1 MFAFRANYR
10 DYTVPYIYIT
20 ATESTNVTVKAPFV
34 QYNSSYVVEGY
45 KELILNTP
53 LGMTETIANKGIE
66 ITAEKPIS
74 VYAYNR
80 LTGSVDVTVVLPE
93 NVLGTKYILDT
104 ALSTAYY
111 EQQFLVTVLSD
122 NTTVT
127 IDDASG
133 NQTILYLD
141 KFDVYMG
148 QNASGTIIT
157 ASNPVS
163 VEVGHKCANIPESQS
178 YCDILST
185 SVPPYLNT
193 VAADYYFIVP
203 QMRPRT
209 VYSLSIVAAFDDTL
223 VKIFD
228 SERVLLETV
237 TLGQQQSIFR
247 SFNLTAVTVTATRN
261 VLVNQYGHGSD
272 RTFGDP
278 SQTVVPAV
286 RHFTTKYSFYV
297 PMEFTNTS
305 TVCIV
310 VNGNTDLNGF
320 WLDDSALPYID
331 IAEINLPGGFIYKTI
346 YMNVTA
352 GHRVLL
358 HVDHVKFGAYWYA
371 RTINSEVATFLG
383 YEL

>member
-20 ATESTNVTVKAPFV
+20 ATEATNVTVKAPFI
-34 QYNSSYVVEGY
+34 QYDELYVVQGY
-45 KELILNTP
+45 KELILRTA
-53 LGMTETIANKGIE
+53 LGMTESIANKGIE

-93 NVLGTKYILDT
+93 NALGTKYILDT
-104 ALSTAYY
+104 ARSSEYY
-111 EQQFLVTVLSD
+111 EQQFLVTVMSD

-127 IDDASG
+127 IDDATG
-133 NQTILYLD
+133 NQTVLYLD

-157 ASNPVS
+157 ASNSVS

-185 SVPPYLNT
+185 SVPPYSN
-193 VAADYYFIVP
+193 AFGADYYFIVP
-203 QMRPRT
+203 QMKPRT
-209 VYSLSIVAAFDDTL
+209 VYSLSIVAPIDDTL

-228 SERVLLETV
+228 SQRVLLETI
-237 TLGQQQSIFR
+237 TLNQQESIFR
-247 SFNLTAVTVTATRN
+247 SFNLTTVTVTATKN

-297 PMEFTNTS
+297 PVEYTDTS

-310 VNGNTDLNGF
+310 VNGNSDLNGF
-320 WLDDSALPYID
+320 RLDDSVLPYID
-331 IAEINLPGGFIYKTI
+331 TSEVNLPGGFIYKTI
-346 YMNVTA
+346 YMNVTD
-352 GHRVLL
+352 GHRVLR
-358 HVDHVKFGAYWYA
+358 HVDNVKFGAYWYA